1 MRRIESQ
8 NQMEQQITKPPPPQ
22 EAADHQDGK

>member
-8 NQMEQQITKPPPPQ
+8 NQMEPNHKAATTQ